1 MSRRVGFSQRG
12 QADISIG
19 RKMRTFLLA
28 HHNLR
33 SLPCLDYVPPLKYSG
48 TLGEWCNGSTADSGS
63 ACLGSNPS
71 SPVLTLSSALRS
83 FTATIPL
90 DPAKPCDSNRRVAPP
105 WISRLRRFASSSGD
119 NLPDIWRRRYA
130 AYNGRSEHEQGRTT
144 LYEMESGGR
153 RERRDVPD
161 VRLCCAR
168 GAGTAA

>member
-71 SPVLTLSSALRS
+71 SPV
-83 FTATIPL
+83 P
-90 DPAKPCDSNRRVAPP
+90 
-105 WISRLRRFASSSGD
+105 SRASLGFFASRAHTHGPTHRKLQMKTCCLLGCLVLLASFAENSLAAD
-119 NLPDIWRRRYA
+119 QQYA
-130 AYNGRSEHEQGRTT
+130 LTRT
-144 LYEMESGGR
+144 MQI
-153 RERRDVPD
+153 
-161 VRLCCAR
+161 
-168 GAGTAA
+168 